1 MPIAISLMR
10 AGSGAG
16 GEFSNKIIFSGDGLE
31 FSDLITGL
39 SEKSPRQIP
48 KGKRTNNADMNAE
61 RPGKNVMTKIA
72 G

>member
-1 MPIAISLMR
+1 MR

-16 GEFSNKIIFSGDGLE
+16 GEFSNKIWRRSGN
-31 FSDLITGL
+31 SDLITGL
-39 SEKSPRQIP
+39 SEKSPREIP
-48 KGKRTNNADMNAE
+48 KFSESTTNADMNAE